1 MTRHEHLS
9 STKQNNVPDRCGVS
23 VGVGPGARTAVS
35 GSGLWLWRYAAYA
48 MRMLN

>member
-23 VGVGPGARTAVS
+23 VGPGARTAVS